1 MKHKNHLLTKSYF
14 IDRFGKL
21 STSFMFYQMQDIAW
35 EHANLLGFGFDKLKK
50 EQQFWVLSRLL
61 VKIGR
66 RPDWGEHFTLETWSR
81 GTDGFYGYRDFNF
94 VDKSG
99 SIIIQATSS
108 WLVVNAE
115 TKRIVR
121 LTDFND
127 FPKYEESVFGK
138 NADKVNSPKSD
149 VNPEFTAV
157 RFNEIDI
164 NQHFNTGRY
173 IERIIDSYDFGF
185 HEKNELA
192 EFELNFLKEGLP
204 TDRLAVKKQFAD
216 EKNHVCSVVRESDG
230 AELIRARLVWKE
242 KERLE
247 NRE

>member
-1 MKHKNHLLTKSYF
+1 
-14 IDRFGKL
+14 
-21 STSFMFYQMQDIAW
+21 
-35 EHANLLGFGFDKLKK
+35 
-50 EQQFWVLSRLL
+50 
-61 VKIGR
+61 
-66 RPDWGEHFTLETWSR
+66 
-81 GTDGFYGYRDFNF
+81 
-94 VDKSG
+94 
-99 SIIIQATSS
+99 
-108 WLVVNAE
+108 
-115 TKRIVR
+115 

-247 NRE
+247 NKE